1 MPHLWKDDIYVV
13 TLDEL
18 VPDWYNCESSLYSEI
33 QNYKDLPYGIKRV
46 QLGGHG
52 RRMLIDFD
60 SLRKEIQEGIGD
72 PRKKDH
78 PLERFYSRDPEAVK
92 FYSDF
97 QYISDKSYLL
107 PHALEQYI
115 TNASVMQ
122 AVLKLR
128 TAREQDRIAKGGKR
142 RGIDQTLLEDAISF
156 NNILEKKHGT
166 SHNLP
171 TSYRHFKTAMKKFQQ
186 MGYVGL
192 IKDAEGRSKKNAQK
206 TNEFIMQ
213 LLNDLFA
220 GQDHK
225 PTATEVARQYKAFLE
240 GELEI
245 YSSKADGEAYD
256 PDGLPELSL
265 STITNY
271 LADWDSTI
279 GTHAKRSG
287 DRQKLMQKFEPYH
300 SLSQPTFAGSL
311 LSIDDRQPPFEYE
324 KGKRIWFYNGIDLAS
339 EAFTCW
345 VYGKTKDGI
354 IMEFYRQLVRN
365 YHDWGINL
373 PDGLECESS
382 LNSSFKD
389 TFLAEGNMFQNVR
402 IEANNA
408 RGKRIEAYYRPLR
421 YQLEKE
427 REGWLARPFAL
438 SEANQA
444 SSKPKQIIPY
454 NDIVQGSLEDLMT
467 WNNMEHSK
475 IKGKTRWEVFLES
488 QNPNL
493 KPTNYR
499 SFLPYIGHH
508 TQTSCNAGITQ
519 LQNSEWLLGDNA
531 EIYTGE
537 DLVRLM
543 KKVEGKTFDTYW
555 LDGNNGEV
563 IKALVYMDG
572 RYICELLKKPVYA
585 RAKIER
591 TDADEEARNL
601 MIRYAKTIQGYQK
614 LKKNQ
619 LTPLTVVDHRKK
631 TLNDKFQIP
640 GLKNTKTER
649 PTEFQQKAI
658 QPHED
663 FEYDYNELPKLA
675 TGSGWR
681 SAFNH

>member
-1 MPHLWKDDIYVV
+1 MPTKWEDKYAV
-13 TLDEL
+13 TIEEL
-18 VPDWYNCESSLYSEI
+18 VPEWYKSYNTLKSEVRR
-33 QNYKDLPYGIKRV
+33 YKDKNYGIKRLQV
-46 QLGGHG
+46 GGNG

-72 PRKKDH
+72 PRKSDH
-78 PLERFYSRDPEAVK
+78 PLEKFYSRDPEAVK

-107 PHALEQYI
+107 PHAREQYI

-128 TAREQDRIAKGGKR
+128 TAREQDRIAKGGKT

-186 MGYVGL
+186 MSYVGL
-192 IKDAEGRSKKNAQK
+192 IKDAAGRSKKNAQK

-225 PTATEVARQYKAFLE
+225 PTATEVARQYRAFLE

-256 PDGLPELSL
+256 PEGLPELSL

-287 DRQKLMQKFEPYH
+287 DRQKLMQNFIPYH
-300 SLSQPTFAGSL
+300 SLKQPTFAGSL

-324 KGKRIWFYNGIDLAS
+324 KGKRMWFYNGIDLAS
-339 EAFTCW
+339 EAFTCFVW
-345 VYGKTKDGI
+345 GKTKEGI

-365 YHDWGINL
+365 YHEWGINL

-389 TFLAEGNMFQNVR
+389 TFLQEGSMFQNVR

-438 SEANQA
+438 SESNQLG
-444 SSKPKQIIPY
+444 SVPKKIIPY
-454 NDIVQGSLEDLMT
+454 EDIVQASLDDLRT

-475 IKGKTRWEVFLES
+475 IKGKTRWEVFMDN
-488 QNPNL
+488 QNPDL
-493 KPTNYR
+493 KPTNYKAI
-499 SFLPYIGHH
+499 LPYLGRK
-508 TQTSCNAGITQ
+508 TETSCHAGIAK
-519 LQNSEWLLGDNA
+519 LQNGEWLLGDNGD
-531 EIYTGE
+531 IYTGE
-537 DLVRLM
+537 NLVNLM
-543 KKVEGKTFDTYW
+543 QKVEGKTFDTYW

-572 RYICELLKKPVYA
+572 RYICELFPKPIYN
-585 RAKIER
+585 RAAKER
-591 TDADEEARNL
+591 TDEEEEARNL
-601 MIRYAKTIQGYQK
+601 MIRYAVTIQGYQK
-614 LKKNQ
+614 LKKNA

-640 GLKNTKTER
+640 GLKNIKTER
-649 PTEFQQKAI
+649 PTEYQQEAI

-663 FEYDYNELPKLA
+663 FEYDYNELPKQA
-675 TGSGWR
+675 SGSGWR